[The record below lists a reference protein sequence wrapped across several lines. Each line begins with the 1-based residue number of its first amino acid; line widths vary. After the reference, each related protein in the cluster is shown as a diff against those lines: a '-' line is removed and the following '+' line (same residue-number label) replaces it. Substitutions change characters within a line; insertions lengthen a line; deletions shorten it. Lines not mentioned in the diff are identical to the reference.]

1 MEQKTMKALVYH
13 GPGKYSLDDV
23 PVPQIVEPTDVIGRV
38 TLAAICTSDI
48 HIVHGE
54 IPGVPYPKTMGHEFC
69 IEIVE
74 VGSAIKTWKVGD
86 RCVSRAG
93 SSCGECPMCKIGIRG
108 LCPQGGIYGNMGP
121 LQGCHAEYIR
131 IPFADT
137 PDYMYKIPAGL
148 SEEDVILTPDML
160 ATAYY
165 GLESAAMKPGQTVA
179 VIGVGP
185 VGLSAC
191 LLAKKLYGASKV
203 IAVDILQNRVDLAL
217 KEGVADVAVN
227 SATEDAVAKIME
239 ATGGLGVDVTI
250 ETPGLESTMAMAV
263 AATRHSGIV
272 STIAIFA
279 DPLVKMPMVEMIFKN
294 QQLKMGIHK
303 SEGVPQMLE
312 MIQAGK
318 LDARFI
324 QTHKAPLNDIEKGY
338 EIFGKQQDGCVK
350 WLITPYER

>member
-13 GPGKYSLDDV
+13 GPGQYSLDDV
-23 PVPQIVEPTDVIGRV
+23 PVPQIIEPTDAIGRV

-48 HIVHGE
+48 HAVRGE
-54 IPGVPYPKTMGHEFC
+54 MPGVPYPKTMGHEFC

-74 VGSAIKTWKVGD
+74 VGSAIKNWKVGD
-86 RCVSRAG
+86 RCASRAA
-93 SSCGECPMCKIGIRG
+93 SSCGECPMCKAGVRG
-108 LCPQGGIYGNMGP
+108 LCPQGGVYGSVGA

-137 PDYMYKIPAGL
+137 PDFLYKIPEGL

-165 GLESAAMKPGQTVA
+165 GLESAGIQQGQTVA

-191 LLAKKLYGASKV
+191 MLAKKLYGSSKV
-203 IAVDILQNRVDLAL
+203 IAIDVLQDRVDLAL
-217 KEGVADVAVN
+217 KEGVADVGIN
-227 SATEDAVAKIME
+227 SATEDVVARIME
-239 ATGGLGVDVTI
+239 ATGGMGVNITL
-250 ETPGLESTMAMAV
+250 ETPGLEETMAMA
-263 AATRHSGIV
+263 AAVTRHSGVV
-272 STIAIFA
+272 STIAVFA
-279 DPLVKMPMVEMIFKN
+279 QPLVKMPMLEMIYKN
-294 QQLKMGIHK
+294 QQLKMGIQK
-303 SEGVPQMLE
+303 SEGVPMMMG
-312 MIQAGK
+312 MIQAGI

-324 QTHKAPLNDIEKGY
+324 LTHRAPLNDIVKGY
-338 EIFGKQQDGCVK
+338 EIFGNKQDGCVK

>member
-1 MEQKTMKALVYH
+1 MEQKTMKAMVYH

-23 PVPQIVEPTDVIGRV
+23 PVPQILEPTDVIGRV

-48 HIVHGE
+48 HGVRGE
-54 IPGVPYPKTMGHEFC
+54 MPGVPYPKTMGHEFC

-74 VGSAIKTWKVGD
+74 VGSAIKNWKVGD
-86 RCVSRAG
+86 RCASRAA
-93 SSCGECPMCKIGIRG
+93 SSCGECPMCKAGVRG
-108 LCPQGGIYGNMGP
+108 LCPQGGIYGSVGP

-137 PDYMYKIPAGL
+137 PEFLYKIPAGL

-165 GLESAAMKPGQTVA
+165 GLEKAEIKAGQTVA

-191 LLAKKLYGASKV
+191 MLAKKLYGASQV
-203 IAVDILQNRVDLAL
+203 IAVDILQYRVDLAL
-217 KEGVADVAVN
+217 KEGVADVGVN
-227 SATEDAVAKIME
+227 SAAEDAVARIME
-239 ATGGLGVDVTI
+239 ATGGVGVDVTI
-250 ETPGLESTMAMAV
+250 ETPGLEETMAMAV
-263 AATRHSGIV
+263 AVTRHSGIV
-272 STIAIFA
+272 STIAVFA
-279 DPLVKMPMVEMIFKN
+279 EPLVKMPMLQMIFKN
-294 QQLKMGIHK
+294 QQLKMGIQK
-303 SEGVPQMLE
+303 SEGVPEMME
-312 MIQAGK
+312 MIKEGK

-324 QTHKAPLNDIEKGY
+324 LTHRAPLNDIEKGY
-338 EIFGKQQDGCVK
+338 EIFSKQQDGCVK